1 MVCESEDIISLT
13 RSAFLLAELTCRGT
27 QFGKPWVI
35 MLISKVMLLEV
46 WTDAQSISC
55 LLQIH
60 NKINQK
66 LKVIN

>member
-13 RSAFLLAELTCRGT
+13 RSALLLAGLACHGT

-35 MLISKVMLLEV
+35 MLISKVMLLNV
-46 WTDAQSISC
+46 WTDAQSLSC